1 MCPGGTLSVTLP
13 LPHVPPPQAWIPD
26 SAEGIPNTMISLSG
40 LLDKLTNDNTQ
51 IRMMHLE
58 LQGQKDELEGLLS
71 AGNDRLPVESH
82 ENLKLLTQH
91 LSEHLSH
98 EESTLAAL
106 QGELRDLR
114 QKIGAVEREGLGEA
128 DPRRGGRATGALVEE
143 RHVNRFLAQKENL
156 VAEALMLRRELD
168 KQRGIIASMREA
180 LEILIQRVSTLGGGL
195 EAPTILEGLEEM
207 EHKLAFELERSEIWE
222 TVYGTPKGEREKA
235 KETRQASEQPELVGP
250 TGGLGAPLPNVEA
263 PRGAGETPARIPEAP
278 PSNATPEAEFEA
290 LRTLSSPPSSGWAR
304 RPRASG
310 GRAGKSP
317 RRPRARPPGT
327 KTRGCPATKPGGG
340 RRNGGR
346 ADEEV
351 TGNAERGRTVP
362 TGRGGGRHPGGR
374 KHFEKDGA
382 AREGKRPKEAGKRW
396 KRAGEK
402 GQENGGKRQHHGHSK
417 FWRKERALRA
427 PKRRYRTPAGC
438 TDVGSCAH
446 KEGMDLFKVALE
458 PVGADRFAALLE
470 EYLRTSELGAAWADD
485 LRGLAAPFFRDGV
498 FIHDQVKF
506 SDFVD
511 DLEDYIEEIAEKV
524 FGDDDAVEDFEDY
537 IFRGLLG
544 EAARKH
550 KSLRKAGRKNADT
563 WRRSGDGSG
572 APQSGTQDHRKDWDV
587 SQTVG
592 SSEGNLDKRKTE
604 P

>member
-1 MCPGGTLSVTLP
+1 MLTDGNSFLP
-13 LPHVPPPQAWIPD
+13 SCSP
-26 SAEGIPNTMISLSG
+26 
-40 LLDKLTNDNTQ
+40 
-51 IRMMHLE
+51 
-58 LQGQKDELEGLLS
+58 QGQKDELEGLLS

-290 LRTLSSPPSSGWAR
+290 LADSVKSTFVRLGEAAKGLWRASREEPPAAEGLPPGDQDQGLPGHKAWR
-304 RPRASG
+304 RPE
-310 GRAGKSP
+310 K
-317 RRPRARPPGT
+317 RREG
-327 KTRGCPATKPGGG
+327 
-340 RRNGGR
+340 
-346 ADEEV
+346 
-351 TGNAERGRTVP
+351 
-362 TGRGGGRHPGGR
+362 GRGGNGERGERTDSSDGKRGRKEWRKTPGGR

-550 KSLRKAGRKNADT
+550 K
-563 WRRSGDGSG
+563 
-572 APQSGTQDHRKDWDV
+572 
-587 SQTVG
+587 
-592 SSEGNLDKRKTE
+592 
-604 P
+604 